1 MKINKRKT
9 ILIII
14 SVLTVILISIVS
26 VSCMGMGLFS
36 GSTEETADQGV
47 EVFEVQRSNIYQTVS
62 TTGTID
68 SEVQNTYTLQ
78 VTGEVLSTLEK
89 GDTFRKGNILVEV
102 DKSDGL
108 LSLEQIESD
117 IESAESSLRTAKINY
132 QKALDANHITIQLAS
147 LNTEK
152 AEKSTESALNSL
164 ENANKSAELSYESAS
179 AALKNTTNT
188 ASWTITSAKS
198 ALDEAER
205 ILEEAKNDSATT
217 ASQLAKYEYNVKSA
231 EEKYELTKVQQQASI
246 DSSNRTIESTEYQ
259 NRSSTDSAQ
268 SSYNQSLLNQSTTY
282 WNDLSSLQS
291 AEVQIELVKENIG
304 QAEMKLELAKMDF
317 ESAKKDLDDYIL
329 YAPYN
334 GIVVSSDFEVGN
346 QNGGNTISIISNNFL
361 IDATIGETD
370 ISKVSASD
378 EVYITLDAY
387 PDNQFSGE
395 VEKIIPIAVEEGNI
409 VSFEIIIKFSDAEDT
424 KMYYGL
430 SASVD
435 IVTEKAED
443 VLYVPIQA
451 VYTENGKSYVDLLVS
466 GQVDSENM
474 EQAVNKVEVT
484 TGINDYSYIEIT
496 SGLKEG
502 DIIVTSRI

>member
-14 SVLTVILISIVS
+14 SVLTIILISIVS
-26 VSCMGMGLFS
+26 VSCMGMGPFS

-89 GDTFRKGNILVEV
+89 GDTFRKGDILVEV
-102 DKSDGL
+102 DNSDGL
-108 LSLEQIESD
+108 LRLEQIESD
-117 IESAESSLRTAKINY
+117 IESSESSLRTAKINY

-164 ENANKSAELSYESAS
+164 ENANKSAELSYESANR
-179 AALKNTTNT
+179 A
-188 ASWTITSAKS
+188 
-198 ALDEAER
+198 
-205 ILEEAKNDSATT
+205 LEEAREMLALAQSDPATT
-217 ASQLAKYEYNVKSA
+217 DMQLAQYESNVKSA
-231 EEKYELTKVQQQASI
+231 EEKLESIKTSNSSSASQA
-246 DSSNRTIESTEYQ
+246 E
-259 NRSSTDSAQ
+259 
-268 SSYNQSLLNQSTTY
+268 SSYEQSIISQSTTY

-329 YAPYN
+329 YAPYD
-334 GIVVSSDFEVGN
+334 GIVYSSDFKIGEQSSGN
-346 QNGGNTISIISNNFL
+346 NMISIISNDFL
-361 IDATIGETD
+361 IKATIGETD
-370 ISKVSASD
+370 ISKVSSG
-378 EVYITLDAY
+378 EETYITLDAY
-387 PDNQFSGE
+387 PDNEFSGK
-395 VEKIIPIAVEEGNI
+395 VEKIIPIPVDEGGI
-409 VSFEIIIKFSDAEDT
+409 ISFEVVVKFNDT
-424 KMYYGL
+424 KEIEIYNGL
-430 SASVD
+430 SANVD
-435 IVTEKAED
+435 IITEKAEN
-443 VLYVPIQA
+443 VLLVPIQS
-451 VYTENGKSYVDLLVS
+451 VYKENEKSYFDLLVS
-466 GQVDSENM
+466 KQAQPENIA
-474 EQAVNKVEVT
+474 ESVKKVEVT
-484 TGINDYSYIEIT
+484 TGINDYYYIEIT